1 MNAAL
6 VAVIEDDYARRHR
19 RHRYREEKPF
29 TAKDMRYLIGGFVAF
44 IGGWAAFIALLYAT
58 K

>member
-1 MNAAL
+1 MFK